1 MTRSGAERPPGAR
14 KEGRMIWNRKYET
27 MERGQM
33 DQVQLERLQAT
44 LNRAERNVAFY
55 RQSVGAQGISA
66 ADVRELSDLARFPF
80 TTKDDLRKSYPYDLF
95 AVPLRDIVRI
105 QSTSGT
111 TGTPVVV
118 GYTPNDLRTWAECV
132 ARVLAAGGTTE
143 HDVMQVAFT
152 YGLFSGGFGLHAGA
166 ERVGASVIPAS
177 TGSLEKQ
184 VRIMKDFKTT
194 ALACTPS
201 YALAISS
208 AVEEMGMR
216 GKLALKAGYFGAE
229 PWSEGL
235 RSRLEE
241 GLGIT
246 ALDNYGLTEVLGP
259 GVSFECE
266 KKNGLHVNEDCFIIE
281 VVDPKSGGVLAEGAE
296 GEIVLTTITK
306 EGFPMVRYRT
316 GDLGSVSREPC
327 ACGRTLARMSRIRG
341 RLDDRIIL
349 GATKVFPS
357 QIEQI
362 VTAEIGLAPHFQV
375 LLDRV
380 DGIDTMT
387 VRVEPSES
395 RNGAGPHGGPGD
407 PAEKVA
413 RKLEAVLGVT
423 AKVELVRPG
432 SLQRAGEGKLNR
444 VVDKRRI

>member
-1 MTRSGAERPPGAR
+1 
-14 KEGRMIWNRKYET
+14 MIWNKKYET
-27 MERGQM
+27 MTRDQM

-44 LNRAERNVAFY
+44 VNRVKRNVAFY
-55 RQSVGAQGISA
+55 RQSLSA
-66 ADVRELSDLARFPF
+66 PGVRSDDIQSLTDLQRLPF
-80 TTKDDLRKSYPYDLF
+80 TTKEDLRKSYPYDMF

-132 ARVLAAGGTTE
+132 ARVLSAGGMTE
-143 HDVMQVAFT
+143 HDVVQVAFT

-201 YALAISS
+201 YALAIAS
-208 AVEEMGMR
+208 AIEEMGIDR
-216 GKLALKAGYFGAE
+216 RELSLRVGYFGAE

-235 RSRLEE
+235 RSVLEQ

-266 KKNGLHVNEDCFIIE
+266 KKDGLHVNEDCFILE
-281 VVDPKSGGVLAEGAE
+281 VIDPTSAEVLPDGAE
-296 GEIVLTTITK
+296 GELVLTTITK
-306 EGFPMVRYRT
+306 EGFPMLRYRT
-316 GDLGSVSREPC
+316 GDLGSVTRAPC
-327 ACGRTLARMSRIRG
+327 PCGRTLARMSRIRG
-341 RLDDRIIL
+341 RRDDMIIL

-357 QIEQI
+357 QIEEI
-362 VTAEIGLAPHFQV
+362 ITAEPGLSPHFEIT
-375 LLDRV
+375 LDRK
-380 DGIDTMT
+380 DGIDTLSIL
-387 VRVEPSES
+387 VEPAEA
-395 RNGAGPHGGPGD
+395 RNGAGPAPGHGD
-407 PAEKVA
+407 PCERAA
-413 RKLEAVLGVT
+413 RKVEAVLGVT
-423 AKVELVRPG
+423 AKISAVEPG
-432 SLQRAGEGKLNR
+432 SLTRAGEGKLRR
-444 VVDKRRI
+444 VVDKREI

>member
-1 MTRSGAERPPGAR
+1 
-14 KEGRMIWNRKYET
+14 MIWNRKYET
-27 MERGQM
+27 MERSQM

-44 LNRAERNVAFY
+44 LNRVERNVAFY
-55 RQSVGAQGISA
+55 RQSLGAQGIRA
-66 ADVRELSDLARFPF
+66 EDIRELSDIRRLPF
-80 TTKDDLRKSYPYDLF
+80 TTKDDLRKSYPYDMF

-132 ARVLAAGGTTE
+132 ARVLTAGGMTE

-166 ERVGASVIPAS
+166 ERIGASVIPAS

-201 YALAISS
+201 YALAIAS
-208 AVEEMGMR
+208 AAEEMGMGR
-216 GKLALKAGYFGAE
+216 GELALRMGYFGAE

-241 GLGIT
+241 GLGII

-266 KKNGLHVNEDCFIIE
+266 KKSGLHVNEDCFILE
-281 VVDPKSGGVLAEGAE
+281 VVDPRSGDTLPEGAE
-296 GEIVLTTITK
+296 GELVLTTITK
-306 EGFPMVRYRT
+306 EGFPMLRYRT
-316 GDLGSVSREPC
+316 GDLGSVTHEPC
-327 ACGRTLARMSRIRG
+327 ACGRGLARMSRIRG
-341 RLDDRIIL
+341 RLDDMIIL

-362 VTAEIGLAPHFQV
+362 VTAEAGLAPHFQV
-375 LLDRV
+375 LLERV
-380 DGIDTMT
+380 DGIDAMT
-387 VRVEPSES
+387 VLVEPAET
-395 RNGAGPHGGPGD
+395 RNGTGAAGSGAEAAHGN
-407 PAEKVA
+407 PAERVM

-423 AKVELVRPG
+423 ARVELARPG